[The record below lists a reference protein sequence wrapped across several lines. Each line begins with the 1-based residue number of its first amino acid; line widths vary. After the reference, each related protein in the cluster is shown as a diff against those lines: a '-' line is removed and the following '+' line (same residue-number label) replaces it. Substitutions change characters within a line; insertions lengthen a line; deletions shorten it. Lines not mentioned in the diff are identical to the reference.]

1 MIEPEWTNDVTVSD
15 KEELRD
21 TVEFFREVVQA
32 VRGKLARGGREIPG
46 YLMLNPDFQTLEIPR
61 LVVRAHLMKRVIRMP
76 NRNPEAQREGESPL
90 PGEDLLPVLRGL
102 LRSNDFEHLRLCG
115 IPLSIVANLRRER
128 RRQIWR
134 MTRIVRAGWHVAS
147 HSVAASCRALAGPIP
162 TSFASSTGEDL
173 KSPKACPFHL
183 LSHLLDGA
191 DIAALKRVGGT
202 RSARQQRRVNSRLYS
217 DILHSLKTDVRE
229 GRALVMR
236 AFNVHGSWRKLDEL
250 FVLMLRL
257 RVSLLFLWFAPALY
271 RAHIPGGQWITQRV
285 LGAMPGMF
293 DLLFR
298 LPSESQRDSL

>member
-102 LRSNDFEHLRLCG
+102 LRSNDFEHLRRCG

-173 KSPKACPFHL
+173 KSPKACRFHL

-217 DILHSLKTDVRE
+217 DILPKNGRSRRQSPRNEGFQRAWQLEEVRRTVCADASPACIAAIPLVCA
-229 GRALVMR
+229 RA
-236 AFNVHGSWRKLDEL
+236 
-250 FVLMLRL
+250 
-257 RVSLLFLWFAPALY
+257 
-271 RAHIPGGQWITQRV
+271 IPGPHPRWTVDHSARPRCNARNV
-285 LGAMPGMF
+285 
-293 DLLFR
+293 R
-298 LPSESQRDSL
+298 LTLSASK